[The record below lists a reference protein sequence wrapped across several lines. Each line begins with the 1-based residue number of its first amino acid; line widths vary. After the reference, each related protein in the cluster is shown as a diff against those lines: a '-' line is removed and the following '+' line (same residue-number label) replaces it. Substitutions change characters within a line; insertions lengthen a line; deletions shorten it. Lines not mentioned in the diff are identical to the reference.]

1 MIMER
6 LSSLISAAQSGN
18 KRAVSKLISIV
29 ERGGPDAA
37 ALSSAIKGHLGNAR
51 VIGITG
57 PPGAGKSTLVDRL
70 VRIFRERGERVGIIA
85 VDPSSMFTG
94 GAILGDRVRMS
105 GEPDD
110 GLFFRSMGT
119 RGAIGGLS
127 GASRGSVNVLDA
139 CGFDLLIVETVGV
152 GQSEIEVADLAD
164 IVLVV
169 AVPGLGDDIQS
180 IKAGLLEIGDIYVV
194 NKCDL
199 PGGDRVA
206 AELKASLSFAQ
217 DDLRHGTPIVMAS
230 AKTGFGLVELV
241 ETIDMQYRFLTDT
254 GKIDIRRDMRVI
266 GLQRS
271 YPILVGG
278 AAKMKCLHID
288 HIGVAVKNLTESAAF
303 YTDVLGIKSAGIEE
317 VGEQKVKVMFLPC
330 GDCEFELLE
339 STAED
344 GSVARFIEKNGEG
357 VQHIAVRVDDI
368 DAALSEL
375 KEKGVR
381 LIDETPRY
389 GAGGARIAFV
399 HPKAT
404 NGILL
409 ELCERK

>member
-1 MIMER
+1 MEQFEYH
-6 LSSLISAAQSGN
+6 LIAAQSGN

-29 ERGGPDAA
+29 EHGGPDVA
-37 ALSSAIKGHLGNAR
+37 ALSSAIQGHLGNAR

-70 VRIFRERGERVGIIA
+70 VRIFRERGERVGVIA

-105 GEPDD
+105 GGPDD

-127 GASRGSVNVLDA
+127 DSTRGAVNVLDA
-139 CGFDLLIVETVGV
+139 CSFSLIIVETVGV
-152 GQSEIEVADLAD
+152 GQSEIEIVNLAD
-164 IVLVV
+164 IVLVL

-206 AELKASLSFAQ
+206 AELKASLSFAP
-217 DDLRHGTPIVMAS
+217 DDLRRGMPVVMVS
-230 AKTGFGLVELV
+230 AKTGLGLVELV
-241 ETIDMQYRFLTDT
+241 ETLDTQYISLADA
-254 GKIDIRRDMRVI
+254 GKIDIRRGMRAI

-271 YPILVGG
+271 DPAFVGG
-278 AAKMKCLHID
+278 AARMKCLHID
-288 HIGVAVKNLTESAAF
+288 HIGVAVKNLTESTAF
-303 YTDVLGIKSAGIEE
+303 YTDVLGINSTGIEE
-317 VGEQKVKVMFLPC
+317 VDDQKVRVMFIPC

-339 STAED
+339 STTAN
-344 GSVARFIEKNGEG
+344 GPVARFIEKNGEG

-368 DAALSEL
+368 DTALTEL
-375 KEKGVR
+375 KERGIR

-389 GAGGARIAFV
+389 GAGGARIAFI

-404 NGILL
+404 NGVLL